1 MLIPGT
7 GSDLR
12 REPGPFAWPGAGAFD
27 VVSYDHRGLG
37 RSCARDPRAQP
48 SMADFAADALAL
60 ADHLSWQRFALVG
73 ISFGGMVAQELA
85 IAAPERVTRMVLACT
100 SSGGA
105 GGSSAPLH
113 EVLSLPEAQRAQ
125 RLVGLVDARTA
136 TDPLLRAQISER
148 LAAVLVDPDEGARQQ
163 LEARRHHDTF
173 ARLGRITAPT
183 LVAAGRHDGLAPLEN
198 SRALADAIPG
208 ARLEVFEGGH
218 AFLDQDPRA
227 WPAVSG
233 FLTAGE

>member
-1 MLIPGT
+1 
-7 GSDLR
+7 
-12 REPGPFAWPGAGAFD
+12 
-27 VVSYDHRGLG
+27 
-37 RSCARDPRAQP
+37 
-48 SMADFAADALAL
+48 MADFAADALAL
-60 ADHLSWQRFALVG
+60 ADHLSWQRFALIG

-113 EVLSLPEAQRAQ
+113 EVLSLPQAQRAQ
-125 RLVGLVDARTA
+125 RLIGLVDARTA
-136 TDPLLRAQISER
+136 TDPLLRAQVSER
-148 LAAVLVDPDEGARQQ
+148 LAAVLVDPDEGARRQ

-173 ARLGRITAPT
+173 ERLGQVTVPT
-183 LVAAGRHDGLAPLEN
+183 LVAAGRHDELAPLAN
-198 SRALADAIPG
+198 SRALAAAIAG

-227 WPAVSG
+227 WPAVSA
-233 FLTAGE
+233 FLAPGE